1 MSNFFI
7 MLAIFVVIAVVTAI
21 VTVRSRKAEIKFDE
35 RQQIARGR
43 AFEAGFY
50 TLMLTLLGYIF
61 CNNVM
66 DISVLGVE
74 IGIALCIIVSVGVF
88 AMVGVLKDAFL
99 EFNSSAKA
107 RGFFFGVLGG
117 INLALGVWAVLDG
130 RLFENGQLSLPVLNL
145 SIGGLMLVVVACIA
159 VRNALQKK
167 QAAIE
172 ESEDE

>member
-21 VTVRSRKAEIKFDE
+21 VTVRSRKAKIKFDE

-50 TLMLTLLGYIF
+50 TLMLTLLGYIL

-88 AMVGVLKDAFL
+88 AVVGVFKDAFL
-99 EFNSSAKA
+99 EYNSSVKSRSILFAIL
-107 RGFFFGVLGG
+107 GGLNLVLGLLALHDG
-117 INLALGVWAVLDG
+117 QLLEDGRLDVSVINLA
-130 RLFENGQLSLPVLNL
+130 
-145 SIGGLMLVVVACIA
+145 IGCLMLVVVTCIV

-167 QAAIE
+167 QTAIE